1 MFVITRTRL
10 LCPPANFVAS
20 HIRKRGPW
28 RMSSSAGAG
37 SIWRNREFVK
47 FWTGESISQLGSQIT
62 LLALPL
68 TAVITL
74 NATPGEMGVLNALFY
89 LPFLALGLFVGVW
102 IDRVRRRPI
111 MITSALCRAAV
122 LASVPLL
129 YVLHLLTIGYLY
141 VAGLMLGTFMVLF
154 ELTYQAYLPSLV
166 ERDELVAGNSKLQVS
181 ASTAQV
187 GGPAL
192 AGWLVRWLTAPTA
205 LLFDAVSF
213 LVSAVSLIAV
223 RKKESPPERER
234 PDSRVWQDI
243 GEGLRFTFGN
253 ASLRAC
259 VLEAGTYNMFWL
271 VLETVFLLYA
281 NRHLGMSTGA
291 IGLVLGGGAL
301 GALAGALIAERLA
314 ARFGLGTVVSV
325 AMTLGCAAPVLVPLA
340 SGPRWVIFTLF
351 TLAFFLGGAGTTV
364 ANIQVVSLRQAITP
378 PAMLG
383 RMNASYR
390 FVAWGTVPLG
400 SLLGGALGE
409 AIGLRPT
416 LFVAAAGMF
425 CAALWIVFS
434 PIRRTREIPGSPD
447 GPGAARPADKGG
459 DIPREPHSAEVM

>member
-1 MFVITRTRL
+1 
-10 LCPPANFVAS
+10 
-20 HIRKRGPW
+20 
-28 RMSSSAGAG
+28 MSSSPGAA

-74 NATPGEMGVLNALFY
+74 NATPGEMGILNALSY
-89 LPFLALGLFVGVW
+89 LPFLVFGLFVGAW
-102 IDRVRRRPI
+102 IDRVRRRPVLI
-111 MITSALCRAAV
+111 VSALCRAVV

-129 YVLHLLTIGYLY
+129 HILHLLTIGYLY
-141 VAGLMLGTFMVLF
+141 AAGLLLGVFMVLF
-154 ELTYQAYLPSLV
+154 EVTYQAYLPSLV

-192 AGWLVRWLTAPTA
+192 AGVLVRWLTAPAA

-213 LVSAVSLIAV
+213 LVSAASLIAV
-223 RKKESPPERER
+223 RKRESPPERER
-234 PDSRVWQDI
+234 RDSGVWQDI
-243 GEGLRFTFGN
+243 GGGLQFTFGN

-281 NRHLGMSTGA
+281 NRHLGISTGV
-291 IGLVLGGGAL
+291 IGLLLGGGAL

-314 ARFGLGTVVSV
+314 VRFGLGLVVSV
-325 AMTLGCAAPVLVPLA
+325 AMILGCAAPVLIPLA

-351 TLAFFLGGAGTTV
+351 ALAFFFGGAGTTV

-390 FVAWGTVPLG
+390 FVAWGSVPLG
-400 SLLGGALGE
+400 ALLGGALGGTV
-409 AIGLRPT
+409 GLRPT

-434 PIRRTREIPGSPD
+434 PIRRTREIPESAESPD
-447 GPGAARPADKGG
+447 GPGVARPAGEAG
-459 DIPREPHSAEVM
+459 DSPREPRSAEVS

>member
-1 MFVITRTRL
+1 
-10 LCPPANFVAS
+10 
-20 HIRKRGPW
+20 
-28 RMSSSAGAG
+28 MSSSSGAA

-47 FWTGESISQLGSQIT
+47 FWTGESVSQLGSQIT

-74 NATPGEMGVLNALFY
+74 NATPGEMGILNALSY
-89 LPFLALGLFVGVW
+89 LPFLALGLFVGAW
-102 IDRVRRRPI
+102 IDRVRRRPV
-111 MITSALCRAAV
+111 MISSALCRAVV

-129 YVLHLLTIGYLY
+129 HFLHVLTIGYLY
-141 VAGLMLGTFMVLF
+141 AAGLLLGIFMVLF
-154 ELTYQAYLPSLV
+154 EVSYQAYLPSLV

-181 ASTAQV
+181 ASAAQV

-192 AGWLVRWLTAPTA
+192 AGFLVRWLTAPAA

-213 LVSAVSLIAV
+213 LASAVSLIAV
-223 RKKESPPERER
+223 RKREPPPEQAR
-234 PDSRVWQDI
+234 PDSGVWRDI
-243 GEGLRFTFGN
+243 GAGLRFTFGN

-281 NRHLGMSTGA
+281 NRHLGISAGV

-314 ARFGLGTVVSV
+314 ARFGLGLVVSV
-325 AMTLGCAAPVLVPLA
+325 AMTVGCAAPVMVPLA

-351 TLAFFLGGAGTTV
+351 ALAFFFGGAGTTV

-409 AIGLRPT
+409 TVGLRPT

-434 PIRRTREIPGSPD
+434 PIRRIREIPERPD
-447 GPGAARPADKGG
+447 GPGAAMPADDAG
-459 DIPREPHSAEVM
+459 DSPHEPCPAEVR

>member
-1 MFVITRTRL
+1 MAEAMFVITRTRL

-74 NATPGEMGVLNALFY
+74 NATPGEMGVLNALSY

-122 LASVPLL
+122 LASLPLL
-129 YVLHLLTIGYLY
+129 HVLHLLTIGYLY
-141 VAGLMLGTFMVLF
+141 AAGLLLGTFMVLF

-192 AGWLVRWLTAPTA
+192 AGWLVRWLTAPMA

-213 LVSAVSLIAV
+213 LVSAVGLIAGGK
-223 RKKESPPERER
+223 RASPPE
-234 PDSRVWQDI
+234 
-243 GEGLRFTFGN
+243 
-253 ASLRAC
+253 
-259 VLEAGTYNMFWL
+259 
-271 VLETVFLLYA
+271 
-281 NRHLGMSTGA
+281 
-291 IGLVLGGGAL
+291 
-301 GALAGALIAERLA
+301 
-314 ARFGLGTVVSV
+314 
-325 AMTLGCAAPVLVPLA
+325 
-340 SGPRWVIFTLF
+340 
-351 TLAFFLGGAGTTV
+351 
-364 ANIQVVSLRQAITP
+364 
-378 PAMLG
+378 
-383 RMNASYR
+383 
-390 FVAWGTVPLG
+390 
-400 SLLGGALGE
+400 
-409 AIGLRPT
+409 
-416 LFVAAAGMF
+416 
-425 CAALWIVFS
+425 
-434 PIRRTREIPGSPD
+434 
-447 GPGAARPADKGG
+447 
-459 DIPREPHSAEVM
+459 